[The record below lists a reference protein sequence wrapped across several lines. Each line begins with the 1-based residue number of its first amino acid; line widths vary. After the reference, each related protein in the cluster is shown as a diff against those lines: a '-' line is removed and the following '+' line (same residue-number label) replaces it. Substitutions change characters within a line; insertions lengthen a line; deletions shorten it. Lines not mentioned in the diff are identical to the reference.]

1 MSTLQNGTLIT
12 FYEHYKINLETV
24 LVEKKDKIL
33 GFDLVCL
40 FQLFLKV
47 SIFSKKDRRPRTSKV
62 NKQRVPKFKTLENET
77 VWYSFNKY
85 EVQGYSILLRK

>member
-12 FYEHYKINLETV
+12 FYEHYKINLEAV

-47 SIFSKKDRRPRTSKV
+47 SIFSEKTEDPELVKLKSREFQSLRPWKMKLFDIRSTNMRSKA
-62 NKQRVPKFKTLENET
+62 
-77 VWYSFNKY
+77 
-85 EVQGYSILLRK
+85 ILFC

>member
-12 FYEHYKINLETV
+12 FYEHYKINLEAV

-47 SIFSKKDRRPRTSKV
+47 SIFSKKTEDPELVKLISREFQSLRPWKMKLFDIGSTNMRSKA
-62 NKQRVPKFKTLENET
+62 
-77 VWYSFNKY
+77 
-85 EVQGYSILLRK
+85 ILFC

>member
-1 MSTLQNGTLIT
+1 MIT
-12 FYEHYKINLETV
+12 FYEHYKINLEAV

-47 SIFSKKDRRPRTSKV
+47 SIFSEKTEDPELVKI

-77 VWYSFNKY
+77 V
-85 EVQGYSILLRK
+85 